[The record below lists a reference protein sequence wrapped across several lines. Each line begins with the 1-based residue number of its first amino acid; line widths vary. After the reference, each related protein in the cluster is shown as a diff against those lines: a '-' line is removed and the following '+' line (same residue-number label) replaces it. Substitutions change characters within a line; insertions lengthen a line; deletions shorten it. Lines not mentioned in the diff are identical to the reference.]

1 LNQSILPILCL
12 YTDSGPDHQ
21 CTFGSVQIS
30 LVALFLIGDFD
41 ILMVVRTVPYHSW
54 TNPAERIMSI
64 LNITLQGIAI
74 IHNPLSSESE
84 ILFDKADTLEEIRNK
99 AAQNTNLRE
108 DLVLY
113 IKNIQKMLHE
123 YTEKLVLNQVSF
135 KTYNPATEEQINLLF
150 EILYIFI
157 LCFFYLI
164 Y

>member
-1 LNQSILPILCL
+1 
-12 YTDSGPDHQ
+12 
-21 CTFGSVQIS
+21 
-30 LVALFLIGDFD
+30 
-41 ILMVVRTVPYHSW
+41 
-54 TNPAERIMSI
+54 
-64 LNITLQGIAI
+64 
-74 IHNPLSSESE
+74 
-84 ILFDKADTLEEIRNK
+84 LFDKADTLEEIRNK